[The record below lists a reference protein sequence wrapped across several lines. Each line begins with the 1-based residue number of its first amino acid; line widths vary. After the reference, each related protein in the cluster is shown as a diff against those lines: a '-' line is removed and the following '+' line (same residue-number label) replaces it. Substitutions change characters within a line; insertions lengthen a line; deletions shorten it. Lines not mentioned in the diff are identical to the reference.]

1 MERIDIQSFNKYY
14 RKNDGNATLA
24 RVGHVNYLLDLINQI
39 TENVYADNAAA
50 LAAGLEV
57 GALYSTATGAVR
69 VVV

>member
-1 MERIDIQSFNKYY
+1 MQKID
-14 RKNDGNATLA
+14 
-24 RVGHVNYLLDLINQI
+24 LLDLINQI

>member
-1 MERIDIQSFNKYY
+1 MERIDIQNFSKYY

-57 GALYSTATGAVR
+57 GTLYSTAAGAVR

>member
-1 MERIDIQSFNKYY
+1 MQKIDIQNFNKYY

-39 TENVYADNAAA
+39 TENVYADNTAA